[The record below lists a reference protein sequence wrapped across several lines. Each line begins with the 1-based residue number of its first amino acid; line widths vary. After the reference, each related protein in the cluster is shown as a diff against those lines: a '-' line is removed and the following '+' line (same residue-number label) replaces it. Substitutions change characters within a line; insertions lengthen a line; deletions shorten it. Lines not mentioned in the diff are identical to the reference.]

1 VSACCACTG
10 TRESAAPARAPRPP
24 ETAHAAVIAIPSPGP
39 DPKASQHAD
48 SLPLSAADVEQAST
62 GTTHPAD
69 GTSVTAADSGKAAS
83 AVLALDESVSTSQ
96 GGPSTGHVLGAVA
109 IPDSG
114 PGFFHNTKRPREAR
128 FGTVEL
134 VQAIVRAAAVVE
146 RDLPGSSL
154 TVNDLGLEAGGPIRQ
169 HGSHQAGRDAD
180 ILFYMLDAHGR
191 PVPAVGVPIDPQGK
205 GIDFNDLSVP
215 GDDVPEQ
222 LDTKRTW
229 HFVAALLEGAG
240 DAVQR
245 IFLVEHVRSMLL
257 AEAKRVH
264 APKAIIQRFDDVTCQ
279 PEAPHDD
286 HMHVRLYCTPQDIA
300 LGCQDSLPTYPW
312 RLQQLQSLGLRPA
325 IASGARSK
333 AEREATAERTTTP
346 AEARKKAGPM
356 HAKVVEFLA
365 ERQAWIKRPSPGRP
379 YCR

>member
-10 TRESAAPARAPRPP
+10 TRESAAPALAPRPP
-24 ETAHAAVIAIPSPGP
+24 GSETAHAAAIATPSLGP

-48 SLPLSAADVEQAST
+48 SLPLSAADVGS
-62 GTTHPAD
+62 THPAD
-69 GTSVTAADSGKAAS
+69 GADVTAADSGNAAS
-83 AVLALDESVSTSQ
+83 AVLALDQSVSTSQ

-180 ILFYMLDAHGR
+180 ILFYMLDAHGQ

-286 HMHVRLYCTPQDIA
+286 HMHVRLYCTPQDLA

-365 ERQAWIKRPSPGRP
+365 ERQSWIKRPSPGRP